1 MISGDLIRLKNL
13 IDDCVRVAKSIQRE
27 AERLTA
33 EELAHLNEYI
43 QGSAPQF
50 KDILKKVEPA
60 PGDLAEK
67 TGPANLKIVNRP

>member
-33 EELAHLNEYI
+33 EELVHLNEYI

-50 KDILKKVEPA
+50 KDILKN
-60 PGDLAEK
+60 
-67 TGPANLKIVNRP
+67 TVNSDFKLDYLSGFVPR